1 MTVLFGSSTFDLI
14 LRKHVVSFSPR
25 VDIFNAESMQL
36 LEMAGVDFKAHA
48 TKGIEPRRFGEL
60 ITMSGLVLSPSI
72 TWVTFHGIYDFAYFL
87 HILMGSDLPTSYE
100 EFDTMRRVFF
110 PHVYDVKAL
119 IMECK
124 ELNGGLNRIAQQ
136 MNVIFVTVNEV

>member
-1 MTVLFGSSTFDLI
+1 MIVLFGNSTFALI
-14 LRKHVVSFSPR
+14 PRNRVLIFSSR
-25 VDIFNAESMQL
+25 VDVFNAESMQL

-72 TWVTFHGIYDFAYFL
+72 TWITFHGIYDFAYFI
-87 HILMGSDLPTSYE
+87 HILMGSDLPASYE
-100 EFDTMRRVFF
+100 EFDIIRRVYF

-119 IMECK
+119 CMECK
-124 ELNGGLNRIAQQ
+124 ELSGGLSRIAQQ
-136 MNVIFVTVNEV
+136 VNVCVRSIV